1 MRIGFSI
8 SDRAIEKLGGRTHKP
23 MNKLKLGIPK
33 GSLQEFTI
41 DLFKQAGYTITIS
54 GRSYYP
60 HIDDD
65 EIEVMLLR
73 PQEMALY
80 VERGVIDVGLA
91 GRDWVRECNVD
102 VIEVASLTY
111 GKQTTQPARWVL
123 AVAEDSPIQ
132 SVADLEGKVIFTEL
146 IGATKSYLKDNGVN
160 ATVKF
165 SHGATEV
172 KIPHLCD
179 AIVEITE
186 TGSTLYANQL
196 RIVDVVIE
204 SVTMLIANKESWT
217 DKWKRHKAESLYIL
231 LSGALAAQNKV
242 GLKMNIAKE
251 NLQSLL
257 AILPAMRNPT
267 ISQLGQDGWYAV
279 ETIVDEHIVRDFI
292 PELRSVGAEGII
304 EYPLSKVIP

>member
-1 MRIGFSI
+1 MKVRFSVGTKQ
-8 SDRAIEKLGGRTHKP
+8 SKKLGGNTQKP

-33 GSLQEFTI
+33 GSLQESTI

-65 EIEVMLLR
+65 EIEAMLLR

-91 GRDWVRECNVD
+91 GRDWVRECKAD
-102 VIEVASLTY
+102 VLEVAALTY
-111 GKQTTQPARWVL
+111 GKMTTQPAQWVL
-123 AVAEDSPIQ
+123 AVSEDSPIQ
-132 SVADLEGKVIFTEL
+132 SVADLEGKVIFSEL
-146 IGATKSYLKDNGVN
+146 VEATKSYLADNGVN

-186 TGSTLYANQL
+186 TGSTLRANQL

-204 SVTMLIANKESWT
+204 SVTMLIANKESWAE
-217 DKWKRHKAESLYIL
+217 KWKRNKAKSLYIL

-242 GLKMNIAKE
+242 GLKMNIAQE

-267 ISQLGQDGWYAV
+267 ISQLSQDGWYAV

-292 PELRSVGAEGII
+292 PELRNVGAEGII

>member
-1 MRIGFSI
+1 MSEQSNRKNLE
-8 SDRAIEKLGGRTHKP
+8 ATHEP

-33 GSLQEFTI
+33 GSLQVSTI

-65 EIEVMLLR
+65 EIEAMLLR

-102 VIEVASLTY
+102 VLEVASLTY
-111 GKQTTQPARWVL
+111 GKLTTQPARWVL
-123 AVAEDSPIQ
+123 AVAEDSTIQ
-132 SVADLEGKVIFTEL
+132 SVADLEGKVIFSEL
-146 IGATKSYLKDNGVN
+146 VEATKSYLKDNGVN

-179 AIVEITE
+179 AIVELTE
-186 TGSTLYANQL
+186 TGSTLRANQL

-217 DKWKRHKAESLYIL
+217 DEWKRHKAESLYIL

-242 GLKMNIAKE
+242 GLKMNIAQE

-267 ISQLGQDGWYAV
+267 ISQLSQDGWYAV
-279 ETIVDEHIVRDFI
+279 ETIADERIVRDFI

>member
-1 MRIGFSI
+1 MERSNQK
-8 SDRAIEKLGGRTHKP
+8 KLGGNTQKP

-33 GSLQEFTI
+33 GSLQESTI

-65 EIEVMLLR
+65 EIEAMLLR

-91 GRDWVRECNVD
+91 GRDWVRECNAD
-102 VIEVASLTY
+102 VLEVAALTY
-111 GKQTTQPARWVL
+111 GKLTTQPARWVL

-132 SVADLEGKVIFTEL
+132 SVADLEGKVIFSEL
-146 IGATKSYLKDNGVN
+146 VEATKSYLADNGVN

-179 AIVEITE
+179 AIVDITE
-186 TGSTLYANQL
+186 TGSTLRANQL

-204 SVTMLIANKESWT
+204 SVTMLIANKESWAE
-217 DKWKRHKAESLYIL
+217 KWKRNKAESLYIL

-242 GLKMNIAKE
+242 GLKMNIAQE

-267 ISQLGQDGWYAV
+267 ISQLSQDGWYAV

-292 PELRSVGAEGII
+292 PELRNVGAEGII

>member
-1 MRIGFSI
+1 VSTE
-8 SDRAIEKLGGRTHKP
+8 AIEKAWRQKQKL

-33 GSLQEFTI
+33 GSLQAFTV

-60 HIDDD
+60 HIDDN
-65 EIEVMLLR
+65 EIETMLLR

-91 GRDWVRECNVD
+91 GRDWVRECKAD
-102 VIEVASLTY
+102 VLEVASLVY
-111 GKQTTQPARWVL
+111 GKQTTQVARWVL

-146 IGATKSYLKDNGVN
+146 VEATKSYLADNGVN

-179 AIVEITE
+179 AIVELTE
-186 TGSTLYANQL
+186 TGSTLRANQL

-204 SVTMLIANKESWT
+204 SVTMLIANKESWA
-217 DKWKRHKAESLYIL
+217 DEWKRKKAESLYIL

-267 ISQLGQDGWYAV
+267 ISQLSQDGWYAV
-279 ETIVDEHIVRDFI
+279 ETIADERIVRDFI